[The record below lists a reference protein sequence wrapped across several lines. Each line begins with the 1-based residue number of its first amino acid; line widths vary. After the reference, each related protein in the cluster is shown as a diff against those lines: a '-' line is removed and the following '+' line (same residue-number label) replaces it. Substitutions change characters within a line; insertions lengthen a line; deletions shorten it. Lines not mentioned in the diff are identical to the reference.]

1 MTFLAANRLWL
12 LLAVAALVVGYV
24 VSQFRSQKYAV
35 RFSNLSLLASVAPK
49 RPGWRR
55 HLPAVA
61 FALALATFVLAF
73 AQPTRNTR
81 VPREQ
86 ATVVMAVDVSL
97 SMQATDVEPTR
108 LQAAKVAAASF
119 VDLVPSKLNVGL
131 VAFSG
136 TAQVLVP
143 PTTDH
148 TLLKRNIAN
157 LQLGP
162 ATAIGEAIYA
172 ALGAVASVPA
182 QPGQKPPPARIVLMS
197 DGATTVGRPNAGAA
211 RAASGAH
218 TPVSTIAFGTET
230 GTVTVEGNPVRVPV
244 NKDALRTIADQTG
257 GSFFEASSAKELKK
271 VYADIGSSVGYRTER
286 KEATAFF
293 VGLGLVFALVAA
305 ATSLV
310 WFSRLP

>member
-1 MTFLAANRLWL
+1 MTFLAAGRLWL

-24 VSQFRSQKYAV
+24 VSQFRTKKYAV

-55 HLPAVA
+55 HLPAAA
-61 FALALATFVLAF
+61 FALALATFVVAF
-73 AQPTRNTR
+73 AQPTRDTK

-86 ATVVMAVDVSL
+86 ATIVMAIDVSL
-97 SMQATDVEPTR
+97 SMQATDVAPTR

-119 VDLVPSKLNVGL
+119 VDLVPSKLNIGL

-148 TLLKRNIAN
+148 TLLKRNIDN

-172 ALGAVASVPA
+172 SLGSIAAVPA

-197 DGATTVGRPNAGAA
+197 DGATTVGRPNAPAA
-211 RAASGAH
+211 KAASDAH
-218 TPVSTIAFGTET
+218 TPVSTIAFGTQT
-230 GTVTVEGNPVRVPV
+230 GTVLVEGNPVRVPV
-244 NKDALRTIADQTG
+244 NKDALRVIADETK
-257 GSFFEASSAKELKK
+257 GSFFEAASGKELKK

-286 KEATAFF
+286 KEATALF

>member
-1 MTFLAANRLWL
+1 MTFLAAGRLWL
-12 LLAVAALVVGYV
+12 LVAIIALAVAYV

-35 RFSNLSLLASVAPK
+35 RFSNLPLLASVAPK

-55 HLPAVA
+55 HLPAAA
-61 FALALATFVLAF
+61 FALALTTFVLAF
-73 AQPTRNTR
+73 AQPTRDVK

-86 ATVVMAVDVSL
+86 ATIVMAIDVSL
-97 SMQATDVEPTR
+97 SMQATDVDPTR
-108 LQAAKVAAASF
+108 FEAAKAAAASF
-119 VDLVPSKLNVGL
+119 VELVPSKLNIGL

-148 TLLKRNIAN
+148 TLLKRNIDN

-172 ALGAVASVPA
+172 SLGAIALVPA

-197 DGATTVGRPNAGAA
+197 DGATTVGRPNAAA
-211 RAASGAH
+211 AKAAADAG
-218 TPVSTIAFGTET
+218 TPVSTIAFGTQT

-244 NKDALRTIADQTG
+244 NKDALRIVADETK

>member
-12 LLAVAALVVGYV
+12 LLAVVALVVGYV
-24 VSQFRSQKYAV
+24 VSQFRSKKYAV

-55 HLPAVA
+55 HLPAAA

-73 AQPTRNTR
+73 AQPTRDTK

-86 ATVVMAVDVSL
+86 ATIVMAIDVSL

-108 LQAAKVAAASF
+108 LQAAKAAAASF
-119 VDLVPSKLNVGL
+119 VDLVPSKLNIGL

-148 TLLKRNIAN
+148 TLLKRNIDN

-172 ALGAVASVPA
+172 SLSAIAAVPV

-197 DGATTVGRPNAGAA
+197 DGATTVGRPNAPAA
-211 RAASGAH
+211 KAAADAN
-218 TPVSTIAFGTET
+218 TPVSTIAFGTQT

-244 NKDALRTIADQTG
+244 NKDALRVIANETK
-257 GSFFEASSAKELKK
+257 GSFFEAASGKELKK

-286 KEATAFF
+286 KEATALF

>member
-1 MTFLAANRLWL
+1 MNFLAANRLWL
-12 LLAVAALVVGYV
+12 LLAVVALGMAYV
-24 VSQFRSQKYAV
+24 VSQFRSKRYAV

-55 HLPAVA
+55 HVPAAA
-61 FALALATFVLAF
+61 FALALALFVVAF
-73 AQPTRNTR
+73 AQPTRSVK
-81 VPREQ
+81 VPREE
-86 ATVVMAVDVSL
+86 ATVVMAIDVSL

-108 LQAAKVAAASF
+108 FEAAKVAAASF
-119 VDLVPSKLNVGL
+119 VDLVPAKLNIGL

-136 TAQVLVP
+136 TAQVLVT

-148 TLLKRNIAN
+148 TLLKRSIDN

-172 ALGAVASVPA
+172 SLGAVASVPA
-182 QPGQKPPPARIVLMS
+182 QPGKKPPPARVVLMS
-197 DGATTVGRPNAGAA
+197 DGATTVGRPNAAA
-211 RAASGAH
+211 VTAAIDAH
-218 TPVSTIAFGTET
+218 TPVSTIAFGTQT
-230 GTVTVEGNPVRVPV
+230 GTVTVEGSPVRVPV
-244 NKDALRTIADQTG
+244 NKDALQGIADETK

-271 VYADIGSSVGYRTER
+271 VYADIGSSVGYRTEQ
-286 KEATAFF
+286 KEATALF